1 MVFNDDIVIKKGI
14 DEQGKAIGKKEINW
28 YQFISK
34 LHFEN
39 IPRIISYAPLTM
51 ERIHGHN
58 IFELDCLVRSQKE
71 IILKNIVNTLQHLHD
86 SVPKIPADINDLS
99 EAYINKTFS
108 RLDKI
113 KTLVPFADRDFIRI
127 NGQYYRN
134 IYAWKEEVISRI
146 KSYFPT
152 EFSVIHG
159 DCTFSNIMYD
169 TFAQKI
175 ILIDP
180 RGYFGK
186 TQVYGDVDYD
196 WAKLYYSINGNY
208 DQFNRKKYS
217 LCIAEN
223 EIELTIKSTDWEDI
237 ENTFFDLIPGINR
250 RKIKLLHA
258 LIWLSL
264 TTYAWDDFDS
274 ICGAFYNGIIK
285 LGEAME

>member
-1 MVFNDDIVIKKGI
+1 M
-14 DEQGKAIGKKEINW
+14 
-28 YQFISK
+28 
-34 LHFEN
+34 
-39 IPRIISYAPLTM
+39 
-51 ERIHGHN
+51 
-58 IFELDCLVRSQKE
+58 
-71 IILKNIVNTLQHLHD
+71 
-86 SVPKIPADINDLS
+86 
-99 EAYINKTFS
+99 
-108 RLDKI
+108 
-113 KTLVPFADRDFIRI
+113 
-127 NGQYYRN
+127 
-134 IYAWKEEVISRI
+134 
-146 KSYFPT
+146 
-152 EFSVIHG
+152 
-159 DCTFSNIMYD
+159 
-169 TFAQKI
+169 
-175 ILIDP
+175 
-180 RGYFGK
+180 
-186 TQVYGDVDYD
+186 YGDVDYD